1 MSEPGNGLGCAKKA
15 RKSHGM
21 QDDFYHIDRRPEKML
36 LASQQ
41 GELDAILMYNALAKA
56 AKDPHDAET
65 FHALAADEGR
75 HAAVFKTLTQATLK
89 PKHTK
94 AILLP
99 LLYRVL
105 GKKRVY
111 PMIAKGEYDAVK
123 KYEPVVAQFPQVES
137 EKNDE
142 QRHGDT
148 VLGLL

>member
-1 MSEPGNGLGCAKKA
+1 MISAILTDAQKKT
-15 RKSHGM
+15 
-21 QDDFYHIDRRPEKML
+21 L

-41 GELDAILMYNALAKA
+41 GELDAVLMYKALAKTV
-56 AKDPHDAET
+56 KDPHDAET
-65 FHALAADEGR
+65 FLALAAEEGG
-75 HAAVFKTLTQATLK
+75 HAAVFKALTRETLK
-89 PKHTK
+89 PKRTK

-137 EKNDE
+137 VKNDE